1 MSSAKITLYGMYRY
15 MHDMHTL
22 DSSNPELFDSLQL
35 PDGVDRDLFIYNTI
49 DRGGEFEVIYPDPGT
64 LYSKVH
70 YWSLKWQR
78 TFKKWIAALDIDYDP
93 LYNYDRTEEETR
105 TPDLT
110 DKRTPD
116 LTHERTADLTTERT
130 ADLTD
135 ERTADLT
142 TERTPDLESKRTAD
156 LTDERTADLTDE
168 RTADLTDERTADLTD
183 EETPNTT
190 KTLNGSRTEEKELSA
205 YDSSS
210 YQPAEKLTVTDN
222 AHTEAL
228 TGTNTTTHTGT
239 DTTTHTG
246 TDTTTH
252 TGTDTTTH
260 TGTDT
265 TTETGKDTTTETG
278 TDTTTHTGTDTTT
291 ETGTDTTTET
301 GTDTTT
307 HTGTEKWNRRAYGNI
322 GVTTSQQMLEAE
334 LTISEWN
341 LIDHMSDI
349 FIREFC
355 IPVYV

>member
-1 MSSAKITLYGMYRY
+1 MSSAKITLYGMYKY
-15 MHDMHTL
+15 MEDMHTL
-22 DSSNPELFDSLQL
+22 DPDAPQLFDQLSL
-35 PDGVDRDLFIYNTI
+35 PEDVDKDLFIYNTL
-49 DRGGEFEVIYPDPGT
+49 DRGGEFEVIYPDPET
-64 LYSKVH
+64 LHTKVH
-70 YWSLKWQR
+70 FWSLKWAR
-78 TFKKWIAALDIDYDP
+78 TFEKWVEALAIEYDP

-105 TPDLT
+105 TPNLT

-116 LTHERTADLTTERT
+116 LTSERTADLTTERT

-142 TERTPDLESKRTAD
+142 TERTPDLENK
-156 LTDERTADLTDE
+156 

-190 KTLNGSRTEEKELSA
+190 KTLNGSRTEEKDVSA

-228 TGTNTTTHTGT
+228 TGSN
-239 DTTTHTG
+239 
-246 TDTTTH
+246 TTTH

-307 HTGTEKWNRRAYGNI
+307 HTGTEKWDRRVFGNI
-322 GVTTSQQMLEAE
+322 GLTTSQMMLEDQ
-334 LTISEWN
+334 LRIVEWN
-341 LIDHMSDI
+341 LIDHMSDV

>member
-1 MSSAKITLYGMYRY
+1 MSIAKITLYGMYKY
-15 MHDMHTL
+15 MEDMHTL
-22 DSSNPELFDSLQL
+22 DPEAPQLFDQLSL
-35 PDGVDRDLFIYNTI
+35 PEDVDKDLFIYNTL
-49 DRGGEFEVIYPDPGT
+49 DRGGEFEVIYPDPET
-64 LYSKVH
+64 LHTKVH
-70 YWSLKWQR
+70 FWSLKWAR
-78 TFKKWIAALDIDYDP
+78 TFEKWVEALAIDYDP
-93 LYNYDRTEEETR
+93 LYNYDRTETETR
-105 TPDLT
+105 TPNLT

-142 TERTPDLESKRTAD
+142 TERTPDLTH
-156 LTDERTADLTDE
+156 ERTADLTDE

-190 KTLNGSRTEEKELSA
+190 KTLNGSRTEERQVSA

-228 TGTNTTTHTGT
+228 TGTN
-239 DTTTHTG
+239 TTTHTG

-301 GTDTTT
+301 GTDTTI
-307 HTGTEKWNRRAYGNI
+307 HIGTEKWDRHVFGNI
-322 GVTTSQQMLEAE
+322 GVTTSQMMLEDQ
-334 LTISEWN
+334 LRVVEWN
-341 LIDHMSDI
+341 LIDHMSDV

>member
-168 RTADLTDERTADLTD
+168 
-183 EETPNTT
+183 ETPNTT

-228 TGTNTTTHTGT
+228 TGTN
-239 DTTTHTG
+239 TTTHTG